1 MHEYSIARALVER
14 VEAEAAGR
22 RATAVR
28 SVLIRVGEL
37 AGVDAELLATA
48 YRTIA
53 VGGVCARS
61 ALAIAS
67 VAARWTCRACGRTI
81 DAGGPLRCRACGAP
95 AVLEQGGEILLERIE
110 MDVEDEGGPAT
121 HVRDARI

>member
-1 MHEYSIARALVER
+1 VHEYSIARALVER

-28 SVLIRVGEL
+28 SVLIRIGEL
-37 AGVDAELLATA
+37 AGVDADLLATA

-53 VGGVCARS
+53 DGGACGRS
-61 ALAIAS
+61 ALEIAT
-67 VAARWTCRACGRTI
+67 VAAQWTCRACGRAI
-81 DAGGPLRCRACGAP
+81 DAGGPLRCGACGAP
-95 AVLEQGGEILLERIE
+95 AVLAQGDEILLERIV